1 MTKLTEAQLSTI
13 DSISAQVL
21 KSLEHA
27 SNEVEI
33 NEVTFALERMALYN
47 IFINVHR
54 RNLDHVYGFWIL
66 PNGKILK
73 PADENSIN

>member
-1 MTKLTEAQLSTI
+1 MTNLTEAQLSTI

-27 SNEVEI
+27 ANEVEI
-33 NEVTFALERMALYN
+33 NEVTFVLERIALYN

-66 PNGKILK
+66 PNGEVLK

>member
-27 SNEVEI
+27 ANEVEI

-66 PNGKILK
+66 PNGEIIK
-73 PADENSIN
+73 PVDEKPI

>member
-1 MTKLTEAQLSTI
+1 MTKLTEAQLATI

-27 SNEVEI
+27 ANEVEI
-33 NEVTFALERMALYN
+33 NEVTFVLERMALYN

-66 PNGKILK
+66 PNGAVLK
-73 PADENSIN
+73 PADKNSIN